1 MSKVDLAVKISL
13 DDSQF
18 VQVGDHI
25 YTMLECI
32 SNDEQSIHF
41 IGEKCLNLLKSF
53 EGRLTNKIIKEWLVL
68 SRALDQTC
76 SYSNRWDD
84 SKILEQ
90 LIQGEEHPV
99 SWYVHNCCVA
109 E

>member
-1 MSKVDLAVKISL
+1 MSKVDLSLKITL
-13 DDSQF
+13 DNSQF

-32 SNDEQSIHF
+32 SDDEQSIHF
-41 IGEKCLNLLKSF
+41 IGEKCLSLLKNF
-53 EGRLTNKIIKEWLVL
+53 EGQLSNKIIKEWLVL
-68 SRALDQTC
+68 SKALDQTC

-84 SKILEQ
+84 NKIIEQ
-90 LIQGEEHPV
+90 LIQGNEHSV
-99 SWYVHNCCVA
+99 SWYVHNCSVA